1 VTEQPDSTSTAR
13 PIEMAPGLRGRLLP
27 RPQNY
32 PAVAAWVVPQA
43 VERYLLPGDELRF
56 TIRQHPVLFAPPVA
70 TAAGV
75 LLGTA
80 ADSMT
85 GGINPALML
94 ILWLIT
100 TFLAAWACWVIVRW
114 LGQYVVVTTK
124 NVTLIAGATTRTVTI
139 LPMSDLAGM
148 TLERS
153 AGGRLMGY
161 GALRFGGDSSGQ
173 LLISFVPYP
182 EQLYL
187 EIRRLARAADEQH
200 EEG

>member
-1 VTEQPDSTSTAR
+1 VTEQPEHTSTAR
-13 PIEMAPGLRGRLLP
+13 PIEVNRGLRGRLLP

-32 PAVAAWVVPQA
+32 PAVTARTIPVSVS
-43 VERYLLPGDELRF
+43 RYLLPEDELQI

-80 ADSMT
+80 ADTMT
-85 GGINPALML
+85 GGISPALLL

-100 TFLAAWACWVIVRW
+100 AFLAAWACWVIARW

-124 NVTLIAGATTRTVTI
+124 NITLIAGAATRTVTI

-153 AGGRLMGY
+153 PGGRLMGY

-173 LLISFVPYP
+173 LLINYVPYP

-187 EIRRLARAADEQH
+187 EIRQLARAAEEQH
-200 EEG
+200 